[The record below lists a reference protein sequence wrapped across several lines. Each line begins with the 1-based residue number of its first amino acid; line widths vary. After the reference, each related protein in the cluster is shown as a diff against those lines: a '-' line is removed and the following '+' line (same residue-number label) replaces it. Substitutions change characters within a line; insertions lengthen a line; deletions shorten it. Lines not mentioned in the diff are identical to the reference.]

1 MRSAST
7 YAHSAYKGMKRADM
21 EEPRSFMY
29 VKHLKHPGI
38 SKIQYK
44 TFFHMC
50 RLRSISFDLEQRTGT
65 TFMLPDC
72 LQSSL
77 IALMTIASERTE
89 TLKMMCEAFKFIEDL
104 AGNTSVMAQDK
115 IGKDLDDGRS
125 DEVDAAD
132 VIGSIRLIYKTY

>member
-1 MRSAST
+1 
-7 YAHSAYKGMKRADM
+7 
-21 EEPRSFMY
+21 
-29 VKHLKHPGI
+29 
-38 SKIQYK
+38 
-44 TFFHMC
+44 MC